1 MRISDTYEKLKKLGL
16 VVMSTAGDDDEERVL
31 EIRKRGETETGL
43 VLGVVGQCRNDTE
56 VGIWLDGFEHSTW
69 RGDDKKDDLDVVE
82 RLKHHGFVLVD
93 GGGDRVFEIRKQGR
107 RPRSDELV
115 RRFLTKR
122 EVEVWLDGFET
133 ER

>member
-1 MRISDTYEKLKKLGL
+1 
-16 VVMSTAGDDDEERVL
+16 MSTPS
-31 EIRKRGETETGL
+31 
-43 VLGVVGQCRNDTE
+43 QCR
-56 VGIWLDGFEHSTW
+56 
-69 RGDDKKDDLDVVE
+69 DDLDVVE

-133 ER
+133 KR